1 MTVTLQLGP
10 YWERVVSDY
19 YDTGIQDQRDITI
32 WTWLEQDYRAQRTLW
47 NDQVRMVDELKFADE
62 QDAVLFVLRFT

>member
-1 MTVTLQLGP
+1 MSVILQLSP

-19 YDTGIQDQRDITI
+19 YDTAYQDQRNITI

-47 NDQVRMVDELKFADE
+47 NDQIRMVDELKFADE